1 MNVSTMKELKGKL
14 NSLNAELF
22 DDVAF
27 REFYKFMFDYAKGE
41 GSSGINAEYGE
52 CSTIPIIDVSPLFGN
67 DAFSP
72 PYSDRLLN
80 LISQVDAASSQW
92 GFYNIIHH
100 GIDDDLIQRVQ
111 ELMKQFFSV
120 DNIEQKKY
128 CTKPSAQMDRG
139 YSKTELTKNVL
150 DWKELFDFGIWG
162 ESMEEDNLWPKN
174 NPMFRETMTEYFLK
188 MLNLA
193 RSLNRVNALALGQN
207 SDFFDSFF
215 EDNNFPSIVRL
226 NYYPPTGSDK
236 LVLGVNPHQDGGC
249 LTILKIDDEVSGLQV
264 YKGITSEFQVE
275 SSDWVTVDPVPG
287 ALVVN
292 VGMMLEV
299 WSNMKY
305 KAALHRVVANNVK
318 PRYSAP
324 FFHFPSYSSTIQP
337 ILDAPNDLPKYR
349 PIQYGEFRRLLFEG
363 FSKPIPFE
371 QQARLPNFR
380 IN

>member
-41 GSSGINAEYGE
+41 GSSGINAEYG
-52 CSTIPIIDVSPLFGN
+52 
-67 DAFSP
+67 
-72 PYSDRLLN
+72 
-80 LISQVDAASSQW
+80 
-92 GFYNIIHH
+92 
-100 GIDDDLIQRVQ
+100 
-111 ELMKQFFSV
+111 
-120 DNIEQKKY
+120 
-128 CTKPSAQMDRG
+128 
-139 YSKTELTKNVL
+139 
-150 DWKELFDFGIWG
+150 
-162 ESMEEDNLWPKN
+162 
-174 NPMFRETMTEYFLK
+174 
-188 MLNLA
+188 
-193 RSLNRVNALALGQN
+193 
-207 SDFFDSFF
+207 
-215 EDNNFPSIVRL
+215 
-226 NYYPPTGSDK
+226 
-236 LVLGVNPHQDGGC
+236 
-249 LTILKIDDEVSGLQV
+249 VSGLQV

>member
-41 GSSGINAEYGE
+41 GSSGINAEYG
-52 CSTIPIIDVSPLFGN
+52 
-67 DAFSP
+67 
-72 PYSDRLLN
+72 
-80 LISQVDAASSQW
+80 
-92 GFYNIIHH
+92 
-100 GIDDDLIQRVQ
+100 
-111 ELMKQFFSV
+111 
-120 DNIEQKKY
+120 
-128 CTKPSAQMDRG
+128 
-139 YSKTELTKNVL
+139 
-150 DWKELFDFGIWG
+150 GIWG

-287 ALVVN
+287 LGLSGWVRWW
-292 VGMMLEV
+292 VGFGCQMI
-299 WSNMKY
+299 
-305 KAALHRVVANNVK
+305 
-318 PRYSAP
+318 
-324 FFHFPSYSSTIQP
+324 FPSLSLHPLPSWSSFQTYGFRCSGSERWNDVGSLVKYEIQGSP
-337 ILDAPNDLPKYR
+337 SSGCS
-349 PIQYGEFRRLLFEG
+349 Q
-363 FSKPIPFE
+363 
-371 QQARLPNFR
+371 
-380 IN
+380 